1 MRRNTLIAAL
11 LTVAVLLG
19 GCSQF
24 ATDSSFL
31 GRKLSRFTG
40 QESVVKLPNT
50 VERILWVDF
59 TAGGLMG
66 STIKNTTFID
76 TQGEYYTL
84 EIKDYDAFQG
94 LIHWLKPGSRETGSW
109 TTKRAFTSRF
119 GGATNIRLPEDFS
132 ELLSVSVKADGT
144 KDVTYKTA
152 DGLLKSKEYKDLN
165 PFEGAIIWSTT
176 EEDRVSQ
183 FLFGRNL
190 SRFTGK
196 PIAIKLPDNFQ
207 RLLGVDFTEGKNGT
221 IKNFTYQSKDGRC
234 FTLENRDNGLFE
246 GGIEWVMDG
255 AGNPALNTRIFS
267 RWGFEP
273 VKIHLPKDA
282 RELIS
287 VSVKANG
294 LKDVVYK
301 TADGRTKAREYRDL
315 GLLEGTLVFEIQSK

>member
-1 MRRNTLIAAL
+1 MRRYTLPIILVIIAL
-11 LTVAVLLG
+11 LAG

-24 ATDSSFL
+24 SSDSSFL
-31 GRKLSRFTG
+31 GRKLSRLTG
-40 QESVVKLPNT
+40 QESIIKLPNT
-50 VERILWVDF
+50 VDRILWVDF
-59 TAGGLMG
+59 TSGGLLG

-94 LIHWLKPGSRETGSW
+94 LIHWLKPGAKESESW

-119 GGATNIRLPEDFS
+119 GGATNIRLPEDCS
-132 ELLSVSVKADGT
+132 ELLSVSVKANGT
-144 KDVTYKTA
+144 KDITYKST
-152 DGLLKSKEYKDLN
+152 DGFFKSKEYKDLS
-165 PFEGAIIWSTT
+165 PFEGTIIWSTAD
-176 EEDRVSQ
+176 EDRVTQ

-207 RLLGVDFTEGKNGT
+207 RLIGVDFTEAKNGT
-221 IKNFTYQSKDGRC
+221 IKNLTYQSQDGRY
-234 FTLENRDNGLFE
+234 FTLENKDNGLFE
-246 GGIEWVMDG
+246 GGLEWVLDG
-255 AGNPALNTRIFS
+255 AGNSGVNTRIFS
-267 RWGFEP
+267 RWGFDP

-294 LKDVVYK
+294 VKDVVYK

-315 GLLEGTLVFEIQSK
+315 GLLEGTLVFEIQN